1 MSTARFSA
9 DAEADLLAIVEFIA
23 RDNPVAAREWLRSIR
38 ERCDRLAQHPLTGE
52 SRPGFG
58 VAGCRSVSVGVYVTF
73 FRPTPDSVETSPL
86 PDWQRAELE
95 RRLADSVANPDAVRP
110 WGDVEAAALARAKR

>member
-9 DAEADLLAIVEFIA
+9 DAEADLLAVVEFIA

-52 SRPGFG
+52 SRLGFG
-58 VAGCRSVSVGVYVTF
+58 VAGCRSVSVGMYVIF
-73 FRPTPDSVETSPL
+73 FRPTSNGIEI
-86 PDWQRAELE
+86 
-95 RRLADSVANPDAVRP
+95 
-110 WGDVEAAALARAKR
+110 ARILHGSRDLGNL